1 MRFRQPGGAP
11 STPQQYQR
19 KILGQAT
26 TCNTNSISS
35 NRNRTGA
42 PTHLSPP
49 FPSNPLLCWNFR
61 AIMRA
66 SVYSA
71 SATALLLL
79 IQLPALCHAFSA
91 SRLPSLLHSRPVPA
105 LHKHS
110 KHNFGGVQAARNNVC
125 LKVTPTFESQILK
138 PEAPIPHPDPIT
150 EQASAMQSDWEELVD
165 EASGSTYYWNRVSG
179 ETSWEKP
186 AASAYVLS
194 SAPCS
199 RTLVRSPTAP
209 A

>member
-1 MRFRQPGGAP
+1 
-11 STPQQYQR
+11 
-19 KILGQAT
+19 
-26 TCNTNSISS
+26 
-35 NRNRTGA
+35 
-42 PTHLSPP
+42 
-49 FPSNPLLCWNFR
+49 
-61 AIMRA
+61 MRA

-71 SATALLLL
+71 SAMALLLL

-125 LKVTPTFESQILK
+125 LK
-138 PEAPIPHPDPIT
+138 
-150 EQASAMQSDWEELVD
+150 ASAMQSDWEELVD

-186 AASAYVLS
+186 AASAPAAAAQGGLRGPFGAEDTFVLQDGRQYIPGDAATDS
-194 SAPCS
+194 LYGAALAAPVDVDDAKKAQLAGALLGFS
-199 RTLVRSPTAP
+199 VLVPFLLVSLLGGS
-209 A
+209 